1 MVKTMA
7 KYPWGDNPVD
17 DRVFG
22 VSLLWTGT
30 LFTLFLRYIVPAD
43 GLPAID
49 SGMAFKETFSKKG
62 EPLGGG
68 VAGTVLATLAFVWVH
83 WNGMGIQVFTRM
95 MKQNLSDGAS
105 YCTGRI
111 MGNLLEHSVV
121 YLPLLWL
128 HCAYIN
134 SKEAQYLGL
143 MYAGLRFLYHVI
155 FGVFGEFTYA
165 IEFSTGPS
173 MAVVYYFFN
182 SLLCKALLD
191 QEWKDYL
198 PSNPI
203 LMVPFVIAQSL
214 FFFLVV
220 WGLPTGHLVS
230 GLVDAARPAKKKM

>member
-1 MVKTMA
+1 MA

-62 EPLGGG
+62 DPLGGG

-95 MKQNLSDGAS
+95 MKQNMSEGAS

-220 WGLPTGHLVS
+220 FFLFS
-230 GLVDAARPAKKKM
+230 FSF

>member
-1 MVKTMA
+1 MA

-95 MKQNLSDGAS
+95 MKQNMSEGAS

-128 HCAYIN
+128 HCAYVN

-143 MYAGLRFLYHVI
+143 LYAGLRFLYHVI
-155 FGVFGEFTYA
+155 FGVFGGLTSWLKA
-165 IEFSTGPS
+165 
-173 MAVVYYFFN
+173 AVDDN
-182 SLLCKALLD
+182 APLASQDCPKA
-191 QEWKDYL
+191 WVA
-198 PSNPI
+198 PTHPR
-203 LMVPFVIAQSL
+203 AQPMHLGSSP
-214 FFFLVV
+214 
-220 WGLPTGHLVS
+220 WPQQPGL
-230 GLVDAARPAKKKM
+230 RPPQR